1 MLHGD
6 RQLHDERP
14 SAQRRLSRL
23 TEPFDWRILLN
34 GKADETIYERG
45 GFVGDLPFTEMKSQV
60 LINKRAMAADLDAE
74 FSKRIREGLPG
85 FDR

>member
-1 MLHGD
+1 MEL
-6 RQLHDERP
+6 
-14 SAQRRLSRL
+14 
-23 TEPFDWRILLN
+23 
-34 GKADETIYERG
+34 
-45 GFVGDLPFTEMKSQV
+45 KSQV